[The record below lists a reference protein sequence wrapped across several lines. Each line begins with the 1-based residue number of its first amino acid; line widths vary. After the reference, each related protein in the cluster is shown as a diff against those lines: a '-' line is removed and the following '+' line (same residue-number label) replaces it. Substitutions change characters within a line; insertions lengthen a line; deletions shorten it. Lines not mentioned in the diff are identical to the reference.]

1 MLALEL
7 ATTVRYGP
15 NGVLDVLETVDGLVD
30 WLREQDLPE
39 VPVDER
45 VRESVVAVR
54 KALRSLFA
62 DAVRPGPPSKA
73 DANRLLDPAT
83 AARQLNEAAAAVPR
97 VPVLDWPDGRMR
109 YRPTEADPAALL
121 TAELAKAGIEFLSG
135 PDRERLRACPAPRC
149 VRYFVQDHPRQAW
162 CKPSCGNRAR
172 VSRHYHRHQ

>member
-7 ATTVRYGP
+7 ATTVRYGRDL
-15 NGVLDVLETVDGLVD
+15 LDTVDGLAD

-45 VRESVVAVR
+45 LRESVLGVR
-54 KALRSLFA
+54 TALRSLFA
-62 DAVRPGPPSKA
+62 EVVGQDQAR
-73 DANRLLDPAT
+73 LDPAT

-97 VPVLDWPDGRMR
+97 VPVLDWPDARMR
-109 YRPTEADPAALL
+109 YRPAPAEPDVLL
-121 TAELAKAGIEFLSG
+121 IAELAKAGIEFLSG